1 MQNFDDFPSI
11 PVPPFSNSPSSITRQ
26 DYDINP
32 TSSTSINTELLR
44 YISDFDRAI
53 RPRLKKYEEE
63 HMALKTILERE
74 KIIEDATRRLLV
86 INVWV
91 AILLPIVLGFSFVAF
106 CFIYGPNSVTNFIED
121 SKFVISGGVAITLF
135 ALIKPLFFLH
145 NMEKRLDAIEKKL
158 KLNGNS

>member
-11 PVPPFSNSPSSITRQ
+11 PVAPIYNNPSSITRQ
-26 DYDINP
+26 DYDTSP
-32 TSSTSINTELLR
+32 TSSTSINTDIFR
-44 YISDFDRAI
+44 YISEFDRAI

-63 HMALKTILERE
+63 HQALKTILERE

-86 INVWV
+86 INVWI
-91 AILLPIVLGFSFVAF
+91 AILVPVVLTFSFVTF
-106 CFIYGPNSVTNFIED
+106 CFIYGPNSVTEFIEE
-121 SKFVISGGVAITLF
+121 SQIVISCGMFRALF

-145 NMEKRLDAIEKKL
+145 NMEKRLEAIEKAL